1 MEKLEKIIIISL
13 VIAMAGVV
21 SFWGAGFKHY
31 MDVALVALITSG
43 VSCWVALVSIGLRKL
58 RQRNCWY

>member
-1 MEKLEKIIIISL
+1 MEKLEKIIIIAL

-21 SFWGAGFKHY
+21 LFWVAGFKHY

-43 VSCWVALVSIGLRKL
+43 VSCWAALLCIGLQKL
-58 RQRNCWY
+58 RRYRRGY